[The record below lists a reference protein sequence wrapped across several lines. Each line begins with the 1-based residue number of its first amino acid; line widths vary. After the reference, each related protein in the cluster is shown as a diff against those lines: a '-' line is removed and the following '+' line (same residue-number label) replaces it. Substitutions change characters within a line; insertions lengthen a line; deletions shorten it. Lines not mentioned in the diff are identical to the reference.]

1 LLPKHRQHVSSR
13 EHGDEQDSRTHA
25 ADSPRRLGGCGP
37 FVKRHLRVSKKW
49 LAPFGWLPSLRRANV
64 VLAMP
69 TPNARFARLLFV
81 LVSLSLAACA
91 SAAREPTTP
100 EGGVK
105 ATEAPADADEAK
117 PAAVSPTSPES
128 AEQDFSRAGDE
139 LDAMLARMGS
149 SGPSVGTPPKPD
161 TADVQ
166 KPATTPTQPVP
177 ANAGGTGAGSST
189 CETVCR
195 AYSSMQNSANRLCEL
210 AGHRD
215 PRCLSAQDR
224 LGRAA
229 ERLRSA
235 CPACEAAK
243 N

>member
-1 LLPKHRQHVSSR
+1 
-13 EHGDEQDSRTHA
+13 
-25 ADSPRRLGGCGP
+25 
-37 FVKRHLRVSKKW
+37 
-49 LAPFGWLPSLRRANV
+49 V

-69 TPNARFARLLFV
+69 TPDARFARLLFL
-81 LVSLSLAACA
+81 LVSLSLAACG
-91 SAAREPTTP
+91 SAALEATTP
-100 EGGVK
+100 EGGAK
-105 ATEAPADADEAK
+105 ATATDAPANAEEAK
-117 PAAVSPTSPES
+117 PAVVTSTSPES
-128 AEQDFSRAGDE
+128 AEQDFSRTGDE

-149 SGPSVGTPPKPD
+149 DGPSGGTP
-161 TADVQ
+161 DVK
-166 KPATTPTQPVP
+166 KPATMPTLPAP

-229 ERLRSA
+229 ERVRSA
-235 CPACEAAK
+235 CPVCEAAK
-243 N
+243 D